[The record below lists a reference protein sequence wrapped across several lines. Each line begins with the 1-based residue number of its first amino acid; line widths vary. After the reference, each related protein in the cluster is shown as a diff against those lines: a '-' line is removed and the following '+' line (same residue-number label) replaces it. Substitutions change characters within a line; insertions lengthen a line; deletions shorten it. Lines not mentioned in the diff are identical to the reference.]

1 MRVALVHDYL
11 NQYGGAER
19 VLEAL
24 TEIFPEASIHTLF
37 YDEKLTH
44 SRFLGKTIFTSF
56 LQKMPAIKNH
66 HHFFMPLMPYAAK
79 TLDLSDY
86 DLVFSDS
93 ASYGKG
99 IKIGQNT
106 IHICYCHTPLRYAW
120 EAKEYLKE
128 YPISAAIKF
137 FLPPL
142 LVYLRNWDKKAA
154 SRIDYFIANSG
165 FIAGRIRR
173 YYERE
178 AEVIYPPYDENR
190 FFFSRISADP
200 LRSRESEVSQNADK
214 RGYYL
219 AIGRFMHY
227 KKFDLV
233 IRTFNKMAK
242 NLLIVGG
249 GPEEARLK
257 KLAGPTIEFRNFTVN
272 SEELRN
278 YYTNAKACIFPQLE
292 DFGLTAVEAMACGT
306 PVIAYGAGGVK
317 ESVKEGLSGI
327 FFERQDENCLKEA
340 VEKFEKME
348 FNREEIALYAKKF
361 GKERFKKE
369 IADFVSECL
378 SC

>member
-1 MRVALVHDYL
+1 MKVALVHDYL

-24 TEIFPEASIHTLF
+24 TEIFPEASIYTLF

-56 LQKMPAIKNH
+56 LQKVPAVKNH
-66 HHFFMPLMPYAAK
+66 HHFFMPLMPFAAK
-79 TLDLSDY
+79 TLNLSDY

-106 IHICYCHTPLRYAW
+106 THVCYCHTPLRYAW

-128 YPISAAIKF
+128 YPVSSVVKF

-142 LVYLRNWDKKAA
+142 LAYLRNWDRKAA

-165 FIAGRIRR
+165 FIANRIRK
-173 YYERE
+173 YYKRE

-190 FFFSRISADP
+190 FYC
-200 LRSRESEVSQNADK
+200 VSDASGVSNN
-214 RGYYL
+214 RGNYYL

-227 KKFDLV
+227 KKFDLA
-233 IRTFNKMAK
+233 IKTFNEMAK
-242 NLLIVGG
+242 RLLVVGG

-272 SEELRN
+272 SDELRN
-278 YYTNAKACIFPQLE
+278 YYANAKACIFPQLE

-306 PVIAYGAGGVK
+306 PVIAYGAGGVQ

-327 FFERQDENCLKEA
+327 FFKRQDEDCLKEA

-348 FNREEIALYAKKF
+348 FNREEISLYARKF

-369 IADFVSECL
+369 ITDFINAIQNVRMHPNINIIH
-378 SC
+378 